1 MTHISGRVILYSPHF
16 RTPQPY
22 DMSTTT
28 TTTSGRSMTLRISS
42 LSGKTTT
49 YQPIPPSS
57 TINLSSDPSTNR
69 ITWKINHQ
77 SGSEEPAYYS
87 IGYEPNFWRQGAYPD
102 RKGEYET
109 DERGDMYRLDRE
121 GGGGR
126 SLVMR
131 VPGSEY

>member
-1 MTHISGRVILYSPHF
+1 
-16 RTPQPY
+16 
-22 DMSTTT
+22 MSTTT
-28 TTTSGRSMTLRISS
+28 TTTSVRSITLRISS
-42 LSGKTTT
+42 LSGKATT
-49 YQPIPPSS
+49 YHPIPPSS
-57 TINLSSDPSTNR
+57 TIHLSSSPLSDR
-69 ITWKINHQ
+69 ITWKINDQ
-77 SGSEEPAYYS
+77 AGSEGPAYYS
-87 IGYEPNFWRQGAYPD
+87 IGDEPNFWRQGAYPD